1 MGVRTFA
8 AMMVMMVVMT
18 STSHFSFFLL
28 SHIILET
35 KFVNYLSYDKTNK
48 SKNSHIERR
57 QCVDFNSHTTNNY
70 GNDNEKNGVLTSWF
84 SCPFDVDCSHKSII
98 FVVAKLHILSLSY
111 KFSGKRIDR
120 LHSSTRE
127 NQLRKTHKK
136 WQNTTENTGRKEKKS
151 IKECAI
157 A

>member
-1 MGVRTFA
+1 MEVRTFT

-18 STSHFSFFLL
+18 STSNFSFFLL
-28 SHIILET
+28 SHIILKT
-35 KFVNYLSYDKTNK
+35 KFVNNLSYDKTNK

-127 NQLRKTHKK
+127 NQLRKTHKSGK
-136 WQNTTENTGRKEKKS
+136 TPLKIREEKK
-151 IKECAI
+151 KRA
-157 A
+157 

>member
-1 MGVRTFA
+1 MGVRTFT

-18 STSHFSFFLL
+18 STSNFSFFLL
-28 SHIILET
+28 SHIILKT

-48 SKNSHIERR
+48 SKDSHIERR

-98 FVVAKLHILSLSY
+98 FVVAKLQILSLSY

-127 NQLRKTHKK
+127 NQLRKTHKSGK
-136 WQNTTENTGRKEKKS
+136 TPLKIRGEKK
-151 IKECAI
+151 KKA
-157 A
+157 

>member
-1 MGVRTFA
+1 MEVRTFT

-18 STSHFSFFLL
+18 STSNFSFFLL

-35 KFVNYLSYDKTNK
+35 KFVNNLSYDKTNK

-127 NQLRKTHKK
+127 NQLRKTHKSGK
-136 WQNTTENTGRKEKKS
+136 TPLKIRGEKK
-151 IKECAI
+151 KRA
-157 A
+157 

>member
-1 MGVRTFA
+1 MGVRTFT

-18 STSHFSFFLL
+18 STSNFSFFLL
-28 SHIILET
+28 SHIILKT

-48 SKNSHIERR
+48 SKDSHIERR

-98 FVVAKLHILSLSY
+98 FVVAKLQILSLSY

-127 NQLRKTHKK
+127 NQLRKTHKSGK
-136 WQNTTENTGRKEKKS
+136 TPLKIRGEKK
-151 IKECAI
+151 KRA
-157 A
+157 